1 MHPLHHTGFFSFD
14 CPCPPIHTR
23 EEHHSPGL
31 AKRLSHLVWRP
42 LELGRDLRVANL
54 GVGQPRLLLVLRV
67 VVRQVVLVRDREGLH
82 LHHRGKP
89 HTQRRKGKR
98 KGESATSTH
107 DSGQAR
113 QETARTELKLTWTCT
128 PVPMGELPLTVPWY
142 VGWTVARLPI
152 GAARKLWPVLELSTA
167 VAVAVVAVAVAREAP
182 VAVAV
187 GAGAAKEGQVGEEEK
202 EDAGHDRRSA
212 DWTTTGRTLE
222 TTYKTSGPW
231 CEKFVSRRTARQATI
246 CTDTDGWSAS
256 QAYD

>member
-1 MHPLHHTGFFSFD
+1 M
-14 CPCPPIHTR
+14 
-23 EEHHSPGL
+23 
-31 AKRLSHLVWRP
+31 
-42 LELGRDLRVANL
+42 
-54 GVGQPRLLLVLRV
+54 
-67 VVRQVVLVRDREGLH
+67 
-82 LHHRGKP
+82 
-89 HTQRRKGKR
+89 
-98 KGESATSTH
+98 
-107 DSGQAR
+107 
-113 QETARTELKLTWTCT
+113 
-128 PVPMGELPLTVPWY
+128 TVPWY

-167 VAVAVVAVAVAREAP
+167 VAVASEIAVAVARE
-182 VAVAV
+182 VAVAAGA

-256 QAYD
+256 RAYD